1 MIFHASFFYLN
12 IIKIMSKKRNKLK
25 VKHKTNGRIQA
36 WIEHQSGAIKP
47 IHVKDSGEFKK
58 NLTPNNYLYD
68 QATQA
73 MGSTPDL
80 KFKYISLS
88 TAYDPPAKDTGLELE
103 FARIAITTN
112 VSQVANKIIITGAF
126 GSSFATVKKNITSVT
141 STTVFVVN
149 NTTGLQVG
157 DRIQIQLT
165 NGQKEEKKITDIT
178 GNTITIYSPVS
189 GTIAIGTNYCK
200 QMVGRLYLIYGA
212 TATGTNGT
220 GSPVSSAQ
228 LISVKETT
236 DTIYT
241 RHEVEFTGA

>member
-1 MIFHASFFYLN
+1 
-12 IIKIMSKKRNKLK
+12 MSKKRCKLK
-25 VKHKTNGRIQA
+25 TKHKTNGRIQA
-36 WIEHQSGAIKP
+36 WIQNESGLVKP
-47 IHVKDSGEFKK
+47 IHVKDSKSFKK

-73 MGSTPDL
+73 MGATPDL

-88 TAYDPPAKDTGLELE
+88 TAYDPPAKDTGLQLE

-112 VSQVANKIIITGAF
+112 ISQVGNKIIVLGTF
-126 GSSFATVKKNITSVT
+126 GSSFATVQKNITSVS

-178 GNTITIYSPVS
+178 GTTITIHSPVS
-189 GTIAIGTNYCK
+189 GTIATGTNYCK
-200 QMVGRLYLIYGA
+200 QMVSRLYLIYGA
-212 TATGTNGT
+212 DATLSNGT

-228 LISVKETT
+228 LISVKLST

-241 RHEVEFTGA
+241 RHEIEFTGA